1 MEVVFITLFT
11 PKKENI
17 GGPTAHPYY
26 LAKYRNSSISLTIY
40 TFNLDG
46 TKMSDIPQIE
56 KELNAHIIVVPMPK
70 WYTFIKGHNLTKVR
84 ILLPERLF
92 SYIKL
97 PKKFIKEINL
107 LNPDLIWSY
116 PEDLLFST
124 RKFKQKQ
131 IVTTPDCNVLVF
143 QRYLA
148 TFKTLSLKYF
158 MNRMLLKKA
167 IRLERKLKISNVAY
181 HIVGREDRN
190 ALLKVNPNLKVY
202 FVHHPHYVHKNK
214 KISFSHPKIKLL
226 IAGKYDMYM
235 QRGIDDIIPMFK
247 DNSSILKDK
256 YEITFLGKG
265 WDGIISVLKENGYDV
280 NSISW
285 VDDYISEIIKYDI
298 QLAPIS
304 SGTGT
309 KGKVLDALCNGLL
322 VIGTEYALENID
334 VVDGESAY
342 LYDNSELLFSILKK
356 IPLNIK
362 EAESIAEKGRE
373 LVLKEHDPKKVSS
386 EFFDLINKI

>member
-26 LAKYRNSSISLTIY
+26 LAKYRNPSISLTIY

-46 TKMSDIPQIE
+46 TQMSDISQIE

-70 WYTFIKGHNLTKVR
+70 WYTFIKEHNLTKIR
-84 ILLPERLF
+84 IVLPERLF

-97 PKKFIKEINL
+97 PKKYKKEINF

-116 PEDLLFST
+116 PEDLLYTT
-124 RKFKQKQ
+124 RSFKQKQ
-131 IVTTPDCNVLVF
+131 IVTTPDCNALVF

-148 TFKTLSLKYF
+148 TFKTHSLKYF

-167 IRLERKLKISNVAY
+167 IRLERKLKTSNVAY

-190 ALLKVNPNLKVY
+190 TLLKVNPNLNVY
-202 FVHHPHYVHKNK
+202 FVHHPHYVHYNK
-214 KISFSHPKIKLL
+214 EIAFSQPRIKLL

-247 DNSSILKDK
+247 SNSSILKDK
-256 YEITFLGKG
+256 YEITFLGRG
-265 WDGIISVLKENGYDV
+265 WDGIISIFKENGYEV

-334 VVDGESAY
+334 VFDGESAY
-342 LYDNSELLFSILKK
+342 IYYNPEQLFGILKK
-356 IPLNIK
+356 IPLYIK
-362 EAESIAEKGRE
+362 DSELIAEKGRD
-373 LVLKEHDPKKVSS
+373 LVLKEHDPQKVSS

>member
-26 LAKYRNSSISLTIY
+26 LAKYREPSISLTIY

-46 TKMSDIPQIE
+46 TKMSDISQIE

-70 WYTFIKGHNLTKVR
+70 WYTFIKKHNLTKIR
-84 ILLPERLF
+84 IFLPEPLF

-97 PKKFIKEINL
+97 PKKYIKKIHL

-124 RKFKQKQ
+124 RKFNQKQ
-131 IVTTPDCNVLVF
+131 IVTTPDSCVLVY

-148 TFKTLSLKYF
+148 TFKTHSLKYF

-167 IRLERKLKISNVAY
+167 IRLERKLKTSNVAY
-181 HIVGREDRN
+181 HIVGREDKN
-190 ALLKVNPNLKVY
+190 TLLKVNPDLKVY
-202 FVHHPHYVHKNK
+202 FIHHPHYVHKNK
-214 KISFSHPKIKLL
+214 KIAFSHPKIKLL

-247 DNSSILKDK
+247 YKSSILKDK

-265 WDGIISVLKENGYDV
+265 WDGIISALKENGYDV

-342 LYDNSELLFSILKK
+342 LYDNPEQLFSILKK

-373 LVLKEHDPKKVSS
+373 LVLKEHNPKKVSS

>member
-26 LAKYRNSSISLTIY
+26 IARYRNPSISLTIY

-46 TKMSDIPQIE
+46 TPMEDIPQIE
-56 KELNAHIIVVPMPK
+56 KELNARIIVVPMPK
-70 WYTFIKGHNLTKVR
+70 WYTFIKEHNLTKIRVV
-84 ILLPERLF
+84 LPDPLF

-97 PKKFIKEINL
+97 PKKYIKEINL

-116 PEDLLFST
+116 PEDLLSST
-124 RKFKQKQ
+124 KTFRQKQ
-131 IVTTPDCNVLVF
+131 IVTTPDCSVLVY

-148 TFKTLSLKYF
+148 TFKTHSLKYF
-158 MNRMLLKKA
+158 MNHLLLKKA

-190 ALLKVNPNLKVY
+190 TLLKVNPNLKVY

-214 KISFSHPKIKLL
+214 KIAFSHPKIKLL

-247 DNSSILKDK
+247 YKSSILKDK

-265 WDGIISVLKENGYDV
+265 WDGIISALKENGYDV

-342 LYDNSELLFSILKK
+342 LYDNPEQLFSILKK
-356 IPLNIK
+356 IPLNIR

-386 EFFDLINKI
+386 EFFDLIKKI

>member
-26 LAKYRNSSISLTIY
+26 LAKYRAPSISLKIY

-46 TKMSDIPQIE
+46 TPMVDIPIIE
-56 KELNAHIIVVPMPK
+56 KELNARIIVVPMPR
-70 WYTFIKGHNLTKVR
+70 WYAFVKKHDLTKIR
-84 ILLPERLF
+84 ILLYERLF
-92 SYIKL
+92 SYIRL
-97 PKKFIKEINL
+97 PKKYINEINHI
-107 LNPDLIWSY
+107 NPDLIWSY

-124 RKFKQKQ
+124 RKFTQKQ

-148 TFKTLSLKYF
+148 TFKTRSLKYY
-158 MNRMLLKKA
+158 MNCLLLKKA
-167 IRLERKLKISNVAY
+167 IRLEKKLKVSNVAY

-190 ALLKVNPNLKVY
+190 TLLKVNPNLKVY
-202 FVHHPHYVHKNK
+202 FVHHPHYVHKDKN
-214 KISFSHPKIKLL
+214 IAFSQPKIKLL

-235 QRGIDDIIPMFK
+235 QRGIDDIIPMLKHNFSK
-247 DNSSILKDK
+247 LKDK

-265 WDGIISVLKENGYDV
+265 WDGIISALKEYGYDV
-280 NSISW
+280 LSLTW

-322 VIGTEYALENID
+322 VVGTKYALENID
-334 VVDGESAY
+334 VETGESAY
-342 LYDNSELLFSILKK
+342 VYQTPQQLLEILSR
-356 IPLNIK
+356 IPLNVQQC
-362 EAESIAEKGRE
+362 ESIAERGRQ
-373 LVLKEHDPKKVSS
+373 LVLTDHDPKKVSS
-386 EFFDLINKI
+386 DFFDLINKI